1 MRKNNRWMLIPLL
14 ILAAGACARDA
25 AVRVRLDVPTAAAV
39 KLGDYQAVLLPGFFQ
54 ENEVKDFDVSAVLS
68 RFLADELKPRFK
80 GPVRETTI
88 AWEGAEALKSPE
100 FWKKAAGAEPRTLVL
115 SGRVHYAR
123 ESRKALQEA
132 ERRPLDDG
140 PFQPAD
146 AMQSHRAYIL
156 KLEILLVDGAT
167 GRILFQKSE
176 QDTVTTRNL
185 KQTAEF
191 AFYDILGRLRPR
203 LLRAITG
210 VEQVRERYLLAK

>member
-1 MRKNNRWMLIPLL
+1 MLNTRRWMSILIV
-14 ILAAGACARDA
+14 LAAGACVRDT
-25 AVRVRLDVPTAAAV
+25 AVRVRLDVPAPAAV
-39 KLGDYQAVLLPGFFQ
+39 KLGDYKTVLLPGFFP
-54 ENEVKDFDVSAVLS
+54 ENEFKDFDVSAVLT

-80 GPVRETTI
+80 GPVKEI
-88 AWEGAEALKSPE
+88 AAAWEGAEALKSPE

-123 ESRKALQEA
+123 ESRVALQES

-146 AMQSHRAYIL
+146 AVQTHRAYIL
-156 KLEILLVDGAT
+156 KLEILLVDGET

-185 KQTAEF
+185 RQTAEF
-191 AFYDILGRLRPR
+191 ALYDILGRLRPR
-203 LLRAITG
+203 LLRTIIGAA
-210 VEQVRERYLLAK
+210 QVRERYLLAK